1 MLKRLITVCLIFI
14 SGSTFGQSA
23 ASKYIQAYKEA
34 AIQMMNEHD
43 IPASIIL
50 GIAIHESG
58 SGTSKIAR
66 NLNNHFGIKGNTG
79 PKNIKSAYKGY
90 HDVEDSY
97 LDFVN
102 FLQKRSHLNVLF
114 EKYGASNHA
123 AWIKTIQ
130 RGGYAHSKTW
140 GSQVLAIIKKY
151 RLYRFDTNPNG
162 ALEAEM
168 EKAASNL
175 QVEKTNNA
183 TSAYKVKKGDTLSGI
198 AKRHQTT
205 VKSLMLKNNLKTAF
219 LELGQELI
227 I

>member
-1 MLKRLITVCLIFI
+1 MLKRLITVCLIFV

-23 ASKYIQAYKEA
+23 ASKYIKAYKEA

-66 NLNNHFGIKGNTG
+66 NLNNHFGIKGSSG

-90 HDVEDSY
+90 HEVEDSY

-102 FLQKRSHLNVLF
+102 FLQRRSHLNMLF
-114 EKYGASNHA
+114 EKYGASNYA

-130 RGGYAHSKTW
+130 KGGYAHSKTW

-151 RLYRFDTNPNG
+151 QLYKFDSNPG
-162 ALEAEM
+162 SAAALEE
-168 EKAASNL
+168 L
-175 QVEKTNNA
+175 QSVPKDGSGEANK
-183 TSAYKVKKGDTLSGI
+183 SGIAYKVKKGDTLSGI
-198 AKRHQTT
+198 AKKHQTT
-205 VKSLMLKNNLKTAF
+205 VRSLMLKNNLKTSF